1 VLQHTEASTR
11 ELFRLRHVCRA
22 WKSFIGDSTPLKR
35 RLFLVSASSDDQQPE
50 DRWRPPGGIN
60 DLLFAGRPLGM
71 VSRYR
76 GPHMMALYCEDPD
89 TTRPP
94 SRPALELLSTVKYTV
109 MSQMFLTQP
118 PVSVIHATWSCNGM
132 RMNTELENPAGVR
145 VEDLI
150 KHLEEFGRMS
160 DGGKVVGMEIVTLA
174 VTCHRKRRLRW

>member
-1 VLQHTEASTR
+1 
-11 ELFRLRHVCRA
+11 
-22 WKSFIGDSTPLKR
+22 
-35 RLFLVSASSDDQQPE
+35 
-50 DRWRPPGGIN
+50 
-60 DLLFAGRPLGM
+60 M

-94 SRPALELLSTVKYTV
+94 SRPALDLLATVKDTM

-118 PVSVIHATWSCNGM
+118 PVSVVHATWSCNGM
-132 RMNTELENPAGVR
+132 RMKTELENPAGVR

>member
-1 VLQHTEASTR
+1 
-11 ELFRLRHVCRA
+11 
-22 WKSFIGDSTPLKR
+22 
-35 RLFLVSASSDDQQPE
+35 
-50 DRWRPPGGIN
+50 
-60 DLLFAGRPLGM
+60 M

-150 KHLEEFGRMS
+150 AHLEEFGRMS
-160 DGGKVVGMEIVTLA
+160 DGGGGSGRHGDCFACCYVSPKA
-174 VTCHRKRRLRW
+174 